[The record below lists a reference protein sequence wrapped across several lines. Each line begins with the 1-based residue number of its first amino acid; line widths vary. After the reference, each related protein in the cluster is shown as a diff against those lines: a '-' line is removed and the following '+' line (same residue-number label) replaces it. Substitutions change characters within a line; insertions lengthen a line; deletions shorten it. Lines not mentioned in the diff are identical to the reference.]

1 MMKQQYEKD
10 ATIKSQQLS
19 EKQKNLKRNFPNL
32 NSKEI
37 GILFNVLEGYHKL
50 MRYSE
55 KDSSAFFSSLG
66 YRVYLSNDTH
76 QEIIRRGK
84 SKN

>member
-19 EKQKNLKRNFPNL
+19 EKQKNLKRNFPNI

-37 GILFNVLEGYHKL
+37 GIK
-50 MRYSE
+50 
-55 KDSSAFFSSLG
+55 
-66 YRVYLSNDTH
+66 
-76 QEIIRRGK
+76 GK
-84 SKN
+84 